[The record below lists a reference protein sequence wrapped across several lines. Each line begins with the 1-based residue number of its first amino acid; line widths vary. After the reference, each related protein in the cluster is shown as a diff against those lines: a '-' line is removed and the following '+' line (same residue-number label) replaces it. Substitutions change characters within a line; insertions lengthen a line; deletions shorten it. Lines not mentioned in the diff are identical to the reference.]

1 MSTQWD
7 WLCRCVLARLSASP
21 AYFRPPL
28 VLVGPTFSWLL
39 IPPLRI
45 TKKGYLSV
53 TFFYYWS
60 GQWDW
65 RCRCVL
71 ARLSASPAYFRPPLV
86 LVGPT
91 FSWLLIPPLR
101 ITKKGYL
108 SVTFFYYWSGQWD
121 SDPRHQPWQPKKSTQ
136 RWLLLAFYHVN
147 FTDIG
152 MFSHIVDII
161 NFGIGFSIF

>member
-1 MSTQWD
+1 MR
-7 WLCRCVLARLSASP
+7 CRCVLARFHHVGVLSSASRPCRPHFFVAPHP
-21 AYFRPPL
+21 ATPNN
-28 VLVGPTFSWLL
+28 
-39 IPPLRI
+39 
-45 TKKGYLSV
+45 KKGYLSV

-65 RCRCVL
+65 CCRCVL
-71 ARLSASPAYFRPPLV
+71 ARFHLVGVLSSASRPCRPHFFVAPHPATPNN
-86 LVGPT
+86 
-91 FSWLLIPPLR
+91 
-101 ITKKGYL
+101 KKGYL

-121 SDPRHQPWQPKKSTQ
+121 SDPRHQPWQPKKSYK
-136 RWLLLAFYHVN
+136 RWLLWAFYHVN